1 MARVLVVGA
10 DVRAERALL
19 ERLQRLAG
27 LPEGRL
33 SSCRGLDEC
42 DLLVV
47 RDTPGLRH
55 AALRMALQRPGM
67 PFWVEHEDGGLVD
80 GHAREDV
87 VLEDRQIERVLCDI
101 ATASATHAPQGD
113 SECLARGAKAVTRE
127 LRRRLRDRQGRTRLV
142 LGNGQ
147 DLLLDFNA
155 DIVAVPGA
163 PDARELP
170 AWLGIGLD
178 QARLEIP
185 APPAPEN
192 APRLPLRTLLW
203 QAGQHGDHWRDL
215 DAKLD
220 GGAVVR
226 LSRWPDFRVI
236 ARQPEGFRLC
246 SLLLKRPAGLRE
258 CASMLGL
265 ESELVRHFV
274 HSAYL
279 CGYAS
284 LLAADAS
291 SMAPALPRE
300 QGGSTMLARMWR
312 SLRQARH

>member
-10 DVRAERALL
+10 DMRAERALL
-19 ERLQRLAG
+19 ERLQRLSG

-55 AALRMALQRPGM
+55 AALRMARQRPGM
-67 PFWVEHEDGGLVD
+67 PFWIEAEDGGLVD
-80 GHAREDV
+80 GHAHERV
-87 VLEDRQIERVLCDI
+87 MLEDRQIERVLCAI
-101 ATASATHAPQGD
+101 NTRAPARGD
-113 SECLARGAKAVTRE
+113 AECVARGAKAVTRE

-142 LGNGQ
+142 LADGQ
-147 DLLLDFNA
+147 DLLLDFGA
-155 DIVAVPGA
+155 DLVAAPGTA
-163 PDARELP
+163 DARELP
-170 AWLGIGLD
+170 AHLGVGLD
-178 QARLEIP
+178 DARLEIP
-185 APPAPEN
+185 APPAPEQV
-192 APRLPLRTLLW
+192 PRLPLRPLLW

-215 DAKLD
+215 DAKLA

-246 SLLLKRPAGLRE
+246 SLLLKRPASVRE

-265 ESELVRHFV
+265 EVELVRQFV

-284 LLAADAS
+284 LQPLDTPATPL
-291 SMAPALPRE
+291 APARE
-300 QGGSTMLARMWR
+300 GGATMLARMWR

>member
-67 PFWVEHEDGGLVD
+67 PFWIEHEDGGLVD
-80 GHAREDV
+80 GHAREGIA
-87 VLEDRQIERVLCDI
+87 LEDRQIERVLCDI
-101 ATASATHAPQGD
+101 ATASPAMALQGD
-113 SECLARGAKAVTRE
+113 SECLARGAKPVTRE

-155 DIVAVPGA
+155 DTVAAPGA
-163 PDARELP
+163 TDARELP
-170 AWLGIGLD
+170 AWLGTGLD
-178 QARLEIP
+178 EARLEIP

-192 APRLPLRTLLW
+192 VPRLPLRPLLW

-215 DAKLD
+215 DAKLA

-246 SLLLKRPAGLRE
+246 SLLLKRPASVRD
-258 CASMLGL
+258 CAGMLDL
-265 ESELVRHFV
+265 DSELVRHFV

-284 LLAADAS
+284 LQPLDTPVTPPPPS
-291 SMAPALPRE
+291 RD
-300 QGGSTMLARMWR
+300 GGSTMLARMWR